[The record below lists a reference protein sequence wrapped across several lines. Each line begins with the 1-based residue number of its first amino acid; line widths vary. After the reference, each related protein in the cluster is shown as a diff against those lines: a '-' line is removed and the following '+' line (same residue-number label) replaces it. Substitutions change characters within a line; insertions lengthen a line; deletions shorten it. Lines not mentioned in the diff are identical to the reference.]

1 MDNQIDNQEPVE
13 ICPNCMEPNAVG
25 QINCAYCG
33 MSMHA
38 EENTESPAQEKSAD
52 ASANGTP
59 IEVENTAPAKSQ
71 PKKQNKG
78 FTYAMRGMGLYLIVY
93 AISEIPRS
101 LKLEKQQDR
110 MLSLVSNVIYLIAGA
125 MIAWPMLKEYLDKRK
140 KAQSEN
146 LDGDT
151 APVSDTKEVI
161 EGEFV
166 DESSADEALGE
177 TDINI
182 LNEDNADEDKG
193 SPDPDLLD
201 EDSPA
206 DENKPEC

>member
-1 MDNQIDNQEPVE
+1 
-13 ICPNCMEPNAVG
+13 
-25 QINCAYCG
+25 
-33 MSMHA
+33 MHA

-52 ASANGTP
+52 VSAKGTP
-59 IEVENTAPAKSQ
+59 VEADNTAPAKSQ

-93 AISEIPRS
+93 AISDIPRS

-140 KAQSEN
+140 KAQSEGP
-146 LDGDT
+146 DGDT

-177 TDINI
+177 TDIDI

-201 EDSPA
+201 KDFPA